1 MSGALILTGAPG
13 SGKSTVLEKLGT
25 QLEVADIKF
34 GAIES
39 EWFGY
44 GWPWLDG
51 DGVLEQLAT
60 VVALQRKAGR
70 DTFLVV
76 ATTETQ
82 RELQQVIDAV
92 GANRTVVVCLSAP
105 AELVAERVAAREPD
119 DWPGK
124 TQLVEHSRQLADQ
137 IPPIP
142 GIDALISTVGRDPR
156 EIATEI
162 RELLRARGILSRA

>member
-13 SGKSTVLEKLGT
+13 SGKSTVLEKLCS
-25 QLEVADIKF
+25 QLETADIAF
-34 GAIES
+34 GAIEA
-39 EWFGY
+39 EWFTI
-44 GWPWLDG
+44 GWPWLETDEAI
-51 DGVLEQLAT
+51 EQLAAI
-60 VVALQRKAGR
+60 VALQRKAGR

-82 RELQQVIDAV
+82 QELQQVIDAV
-92 GANRTVVVCLSAP
+92 GADRTAVVCLTAP

-156 EIATEI
+156 ELATEI
-162 RELLRARGILSRA
+162 RELLSARGILSRA